1 MNGLDKT
8 HLCWYYQFLSLVQPT
23 HILLISKH
31 KEIPYCNGNVTR
43 MARIYFADHA
53 AFYIYIF
60 FKKPNNLTAILTE
73 PRFELEI
80 FLERVGKTFKF
91 MHF

>member
-8 HLCWYYQFLSLVQPT
+8 HLCWYYQFLSLVRPT

-31 KEIPYCNGNVTR
+31 KEIPYCNGNVTV

-53 AFYIYIF
+53 AFYIYF
-60 FKKPNNLTAILTE
+60 LKKSQNNLTAILPE
-73 PRFELEI
+73 PRFELEK

-91 MHF
+91 MLF